1 VGRASVPAK
10 SREGTPAPLY
20 FVMIFLLQ
28 QITPP
33 EDINFGALFLRMIVF
48 LGLVVL
54 LIVLFLKKVLPL
66 LLPGSHQRTRSIR
79 ILERVAI
86 DQRKSLLVVEIQ
98 EKIYLLGSAEGQINV
113 LMELDPAK
121 VMVPEPAIPKSIS
134 FSDVLKKTF
143 SKEKSS

>member
-1 VGRASVPAK
+1 
-10 SREGTPAPLY
+10 
-20 FVMIFLLQ
+20 MNFLLQ
-28 QITPP
+28 VTPP

-66 LLPGSHQRTRSIR
+66 LLPGGQQRTKSIR
-79 ILERVAI
+79 ILERVPI

-98 EKIYLLGSAEGQINV
+98 EKVYLVGSAEGQINI

-121 VMVPEPAIPKSIS
+121 IMAPETVPKTVS

-143 SKEKSS
+143 SREKPS